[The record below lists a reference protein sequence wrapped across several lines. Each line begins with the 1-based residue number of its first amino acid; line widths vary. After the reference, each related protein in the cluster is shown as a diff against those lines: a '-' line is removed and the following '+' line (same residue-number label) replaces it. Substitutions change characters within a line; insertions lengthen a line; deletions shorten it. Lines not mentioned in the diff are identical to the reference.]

1 MTTEAI
7 VIGTA
12 VAVNLITVIGVAMKL
27 SARFTKVEVLLN
39 HVIENDLH
47 SIRSEISEL
56 RELIIA
62 HITRQDPKP

>member
-1 MTTEAI
+1 MSTEAI
-7 VIGTA
+7 VIA
-12 VAVNLITVIGVAMKL
+12 VGLSVNLITVVGVAVRL

-56 RELIIA
+56 RELIIK
-62 HITRQDPKP
+62 HITKSNPSS

>member
-1 MTTEAI
+1 MSTEAI

>member
-1 MTTEAI
+1 MSIESI
-7 VIGTA
+7 VIAIGLG
-12 VAVNLITVIGVAMKL
+12 VNLLTVVGIAVRL

-56 RELIIA
+56 RELIID
-62 HITRQDPKP
+62 HITKQDPSP

>member
-1 MTTEAI
+1 MTVETI

-12 VAVNLITVIGVAMKL
+12 VAVNIITVVGVAMKL

-47 SIRSEISEL
+47 SIRSEISAL
-56 RELIIA
+56 REFIIN
-62 HITRQDPKP
+62 HITKSNPSP